1 MSLLPLG
8 SLILLPLPRGHG
20 RGGMKSFFFP
30 PRNLRDELLDLD
42 EAPYEEVR
50 DSLNDVAM
58 VNRYLSGYR
67 VLLHHAEKFLKEHKT
82 ERPFMVLDA
91 ATGSADQPV
100 ALAKLARKLNIP
112 IQITA
117 IDINAKMLKVAK
129 DEIQEYPEIR
139 LVQCDVLALPFK
151 NEGFDLAINNLSLH
165 HFNWDNAIA
174 IIKAIYKSARLGFLI
189 NDLHRSRIAHAVI
202 FLLTRIFTRNRLTR
216 YDAPVSVMNAFTP
229 SEFQELARQADIE
242 SFEIHRHFPYRIAFL
257 GQKK

>member
-1 MSLLPLG
+1 
-8 SLILLPLPRGHG
+8 
-20 RGGMKSFFFP
+20 MKSIFFP

-50 DSLNDVAM
+50 DSLNDVAT

-67 VLLHHAEKFLKEHKT
+67 VLLHHSEKLLKEHQLD
-82 ERPFMVLDA
+82 RPFTVLDA

-100 ALAKLARKLNIP
+100 ALVRLARRLGIS

-117 IDINAKMLKVAK
+117 IDINSKMLKMAK
-129 DEIQEYPEIR
+129 DEICEYPEIR

-151 NEGFDLAINNLSLH
+151 DEGFDLAVNNLSLH
-165 HFNWDNAIA
+165 HFTWDNAVA
-174 IIKAIYKSARLGFLI
+174 ILKSIYKSARLGFLV
-189 NDLHRSRIAHAVI
+189 NDLHRSRIAHAAI

-229 SEFQELARQADIE
+229 SEFRELAIQAKIYP
-242 SFEIHRHFPYRIAFL
+242 FEIHRHFPYRIAFL
-257 GQKK
+257 GKKK

>member
-1 MSLLPLG
+1 
-8 SLILLPLPRGHG
+8 
-20 RGGMKSFFFP
+20 MKSIFFP

-50 DSLNDVAM
+50 DSLNDVAT

-67 VLLHHAEKFLKEHKT
+67 VLLHHAEKFLKEHQLD
-82 ERPFMVLDA
+82 RPFTVLDA

-100 ALAKLARKLNIP
+100 ALVRLARRLGVS

-117 IDINAKMLKVAK
+117 IDINSKMLKMAK
-129 DEIQEYPEIR
+129 DEICEYPEIR

-151 NEGFDLAINNLSLH
+151 DEGFDLAVNNLSLH
-165 HFNWDNAIA
+165 HFTWDNAVA
-174 IIKAIYKSARLGFLI
+174 ILKSIYKSGRLGFLV

-229 SEFQELARQADIE
+229 SEFRELAIQAKIYP
-242 SFEIHRHFPYRIAFL
+242 FEIHRHFPYRIAFL
-257 GQKK
+257 GKKNDD